1 MRFAPLWRSLFR
13 HLNFQKWSEPGV
25 FCAFWLSK
33 YASRHNGVKFFISH
47 LARWLRTRRF
57 SEPTFRPSGATNH
70 RKNRLF
76 RDFQTSID
84 HNMSH
89 PCRAL
94 SKSQFHADPA
104 MLMPV
109 RLPRQWHRQPAWL
122 LSRWWLR
129 WKCSQPIRWP
139 CLCQFLTP
147 PGWRHNSGNNLAW
160 TWWSPL
166 RMRLRWAH
174 TYTYIYNYI
183 YTYIYVCVC
192 ACVRDWWSD
201 MVRYGHYCWWKRC
214 ILFILLLCLL
224 SWVGVAQETS
234 RHTGRTREPDMA

>member
-1 MRFAPLWRSLFR
+1 ML
-13 HLNFQKWSEPGV
+13 
-25 FCAFWLSK
+25 
-33 YASRHNGVKFFISH
+33 
-47 LARWLRTRRF
+47 
-57 SEPTFRPSGATNH
+57 
-70 RKNRLF
+70 
-76 RDFQTSID
+76 
-84 HNMSH
+84 H

-109 RLPRQWHRQPAWL
+109 RLPRQWHRLAAWL

-192 ACVRDWWSD
+192 VCAWL
-201 MVRYGHYCWWKRC
+201 MVRYGQVWS
-214 ILFILLLCLL
+214 LLLVEKVYPFHSVAMFIVV
-224 SWVGVAQETS
+224 SWSCPGN
-234 RHTGRTREPDMA
+234 